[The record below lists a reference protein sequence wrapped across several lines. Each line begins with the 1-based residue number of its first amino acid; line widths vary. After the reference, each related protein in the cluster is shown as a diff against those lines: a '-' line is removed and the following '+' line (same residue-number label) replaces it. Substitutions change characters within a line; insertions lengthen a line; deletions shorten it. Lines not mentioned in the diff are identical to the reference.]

1 MKSNGYLLFFL
12 FGLFLLAPMSK
23 AEHLAFHF
31 DPAQTQIH
39 WKLREGFHAVHGS
52 LTLNGGLLALNTAT
66 GDAQG
71 EILVDLDTLQSGD
84 RKRDA
89 GIKQDVLEASKY
101 PQAFFHPTHVT
112 GVLKEGNNQQLNLGG
127 AFNIH
132 GGDHPY
138 TVTIWIDKKGN
149 QANVRAKF
157 KLPYVD
163 WGMKRPS
170 GFLWK
175 AEKEVE
181 IEITSHATLEE
192 VP

>member
-1 MKSNGYLLFFL
+1 
-12 FGLFLLAPMSK
+12 
-23 AEHLAFHF
+23 
-31 DPAQTQIH
+31 
-39 WKLREGFHAVHGS
+39 V
-52 LTLNGGLLALNTAT
+52 
-66 GDAQG
+66 
-71 EILVDLDTLQSGD
+71 
-84 RKRDA
+84 
-89 GIKQDVLEASKY
+89 
-101 PQAFFHPTHVT
+101 
-112 GVLKEGNNQQLNLGG
+112 NLGG

-138 TVTIWIDKKGN
+138 TVTIWIDKNGN
-149 QANVRAKF
+149 QANVRTKF